1 MLLQYLLSSIVL
13 IVLLFLLWEIVRRRK
28 APEESEAYRHLKSEY
43 DALLYNKNLLE
54 GKFTEVER
62 QNNERLLQ
70 INERDKNIQ
79 RLENELA
86 VYNKSKELFEQQME
100 KKISDLENSRKALE
114 NEKNRVTESDRIKKE
129 KEEEERTRIW
139 AMHEEA
145 SKSRMREICQKSGLS
160 LNFYENTSLPE
171 GFDPKLK
178 PDFMV
183 RLLNQYVIFD
193 PKFSTAQNISTYL
206 LTQVKNTAIKIKKSD
221 SSQDIY
227 STVFFIIPGIALQEI
242 KETYYVEDGIT
253 FFIIPIEA
261 FEPVLRT
268 LKRLEDYDLADKYD
282 PQDREKIVNTIASL
296 DFHIRYQN
304 ATNILTSIRG
314 VKVLE
319 ESKSMPDDM
328 IKEVESKREK
338 IRIVRLQDAEIKR
351 LIDNPEAQ
359 IKEISKLVA
368 PRKSEISDKDLYNS
382 EKTNI

>member
-1 MLLQYLLSSIVL
+1 
-13 IVLLFLLWEIVRRRK
+13 
-28 APEESEAYRHLKSEY
+28 
-43 DALLYNKNLLE
+43 
-54 GKFTEVER
+54 
-62 QNNERLLQ
+62 
-70 INERDKNIQ
+70 
-79 RLENELA
+79 
-86 VYNKSKELFEQQME
+86 
-100 KKISDLENSRKALE
+100 
-114 NEKNRVTESDRIKKE
+114 
-129 KEEEERTRIW
+129 
-139 AMHEEA
+139 MHEEA

-351 LIDNPEAQ
+351 LIDNPESQ

-382 EKTNI
+382 EKSNI